1 MKCTSCSVKLIANKK
16 AYRAWKIVLQ
26 EDIDVAS
33 KFFKKNIQKDMLFCF
48 KCRMIIA
55 RQKHSFKKQSR
66 EAVFSPL
73 SPLSESSATTS
84 SASSSVS
91 SEYFNYN
98 VDSEYTKIEM
108 PCSTYSEK
116 YCIVCGSTS
125 NRMRIPR
132 DVRFNAYIHY
142 KLYIPPNIRCCS
154 EHYLNNHLYTECY
167 QLIKIISNI
176 SIVETDDLKWLLSK
190 SSSIIRNNSLLNS
203 FNNKLISDENCK
215 SITGLKKDDFPAC
228 EKVDGTV

>member
-1 MKCTSCSVKLIANKK
+1 
-16 AYRAWKIVLQ
+16 
-26 EDIDVAS
+26 
-33 KFFKKNIQKDMLFCF
+33 
-48 KCRMIIA
+48 MIIA

-98 VDSEYTKIEM
+98 VDSEYTEIEM

-125 NRMRIPR
+125 NRMRKPR

-142 KLYIPPNIRCCS
+142 KLYIPP
-154 EHYLNNHLYTECY
+154 
-167 QLIKIISNI
+167 KI
-176 SIVETDDLKWLLSK
+176 
-190 SSSIIRNNSLLNS
+190 S
-203 FNNKLISDENCK
+203 FPLTPPMLPE
-215 SITGLKKDDFPAC
+215 
-228 EKVDGTV
+228 